1 MYTYYPHTMRILVF
15 LLLISVNV
23 FSQEIPSRWDELT
36 ASDWPVALEKSSR
49 TIILP
54 IGILEKHGPH
64 APMGSDLIHVR
75 ELAKRAAQQE
85 YAVIFPDYFYGQV
98 NEARHIQ
105 GTFSLPTDLTLELL
119 QATCDE
125 IARNGFEKI
134 FIINGHGG
142 NPQMLRY
149 FVQTQM
155 DKKRDYAVFFYEPNQ
170 DESVRKQ
177 VAEMRKSD
185 AASDSHAGETETSI
199 LMYLRP
205 DLVQLDRATS
215 ESGENRKRLAELP
228 NVYTAIWWYASYPL
242 HYAGEG
248 AVGSRELGKLI
259 TEDRVESIA
268 EALKAVKADETTL
281 ELQRKYFEEVEK
293 LSENKE

>member
-1 MYTYYPHTMRILVF
+1 MKLVVV
-15 LLLISVNV
+15 LLLLFLNFGL
-23 FSQEIPSRWDELT
+23 FSQEMPSRWDELT
-36 ASDWPVALEKSSR
+36 ASDWPKALEKSNR

-64 APMGSDLIHVR
+64 APMGSDLIRVR
-75 ELAKRAAQQE
+75 QLAKMATEQE

-105 GTFSLPTDLTLELL
+105 GTFSLPTELTLELL

-142 NPQMLRY
+142 NPELLKY

-155 DKKRDYAVFFYEPNQ
+155 DKKRDYAVFFHTPQHDAVVY
-170 DESVRKQ
+170 KKI
-177 VAEMRKSD
+177 AGMRKSD
-185 AASDSHAGETETSI
+185 PAFDQHAGETETSV
-199 LMYLRP
+199 LLHMRP
-205 DLVQLDRATS
+205 DLVQLNKALN
-215 ESGENRKRLAELP
+215 ESGENLDRLTKIP

-248 AVGSRELGKLI
+248 AVASAELGKVI
-259 TEDRVESIA
+259 TEDNVKSIV
-268 EALKAVKADETTL
+268 EALRAVKADSSTL
-281 ELQRKYFEEVEK
+281 KLQKEYFEEVERASNDK
-293 LSENKE
+293 N

>member
-1 MYTYYPHTMRILVF
+1 MIMKIFV
-15 LLLISVNV
+15 LLLLFSVSG
-23 FSQEIPSRWDELT
+23 FAQDIPSRWDELT
-36 ASDWPVALEKSSR
+36 ASDWPVALEKSNK

-75 ELAKRAAQQE
+75 QWAKRAAEKE

-98 NEARHIQ
+98 NEARHMQ
-105 GTFSLPTDLTLELL
+105 GTFALPTDLTFELL

-149 FVQTQM
+149 FVQSQM
-155 DKKRDYAVFFYEPNQ
+155 DKERDYAVFFYEPTQ
-170 DESVRKQ
+170 DEEVRKKA
-177 VAEMRKSD
+177 AEMRKSD
-185 AASDSHAGETETSI
+185 AAYDMHAGENETSTM
-199 LMYLRP
+199 LYLRP
-205 DLVQLDRATS
+205 DLVQMDRAAS
-215 ESGENRKRLAELP
+215 ESGADRERLADLP

-259 TEDRVESIA
+259 TEDRVENIVK
-268 EALKAVKADETTL
+268 ALRAVKADTTTL
-281 ELQRKYFEEVEK
+281 HLQREYFEEVMKSSGEGR
-293 LSENKE
+293 N

>member
-1 MYTYYPHTMRILVF
+1 MK
-15 LLLISVNV
+15 LLILFVLL
-23 FSQEIPSRWDELT
+23 FTLETYSQEIPSRWDELT
-36 ASDWPVALEKSSR
+36 ASDWPKALEKSNR

-64 APMGSDLIHVR
+64 APMGSDLIRVR
-75 ELAKRAAQQE
+75 QLAKMAAEKE

-98 NEARHIQ
+98 NEARHIP
-105 GTFSLPTDLTLELL
+105 GTFSLPTELTLELL

-142 NPQMLRY
+142 NPELLKY

-155 DKKRDYAVFFYEPNQ
+155 DKKRDYAVFFHTPQHDAAVY
-170 DESVRKQ
+170 KKI
-177 VAEMRKSD
+177 AGMRKSD
-185 AASDSHAGETETSI
+185 PAFDQHAGETETSV
-199 LMYLRP
+199 LLHMRP

-215 ESGENRKRLAELP
+215 ESGENLDRLEKIP

-248 AVGSRELGKLI
+248 AVATAELGKVI
-259 TEDRVESIA
+259 TEDNVRSIV
-268 EALKAVKADETTL
+268 EALRAVKADTTTL
-281 ELQRKYFEEVEK
+281 ELQKEYFEEVENVTG
-293 LSENKE
+293 SRN

>member
-1 MYTYYPHTMRILVF
+1 MRLLV
-15 LLLISVNV
+15 LLVLLFTVET

-36 ASDWPVALEKSSR
+36 ASDWPRALEKSNR

-64 APMGSDLIHVR
+64 APMGSDLIR
-75 ELAKRAAQQE
+75 IRNLAKMAAEKE

-98 NEARHIQ
+98 NEAKHIQ
-105 GTFSLPTDLTLELL
+105 GTFSLPVNLTLELL

-142 NPQMLRY
+142 NPQLLRY

-155 DKKRDYAVFFYEPNQ
+155 EKKRDYAVFFHTPEHN
-170 DESVRKQ
+170 EVAREKI
-177 VAEMRKSD
+177 AEMRKSD
-185 AASDSHAGETETSI
+185 PANDQHGGEAETSV
-199 LMYLRP
+199 LLHMRP
-205 DLVQLDRATS
+205 DLVQLERAKN
-215 ESGENRKRLAELP
+215 ESGKNLDRLGELP
-228 NVYTAIWWYASYPL
+228 NVYTAIWWYGSYPL

-248 AVGSRELGKLI
+248 GVATKELGKVI
-259 TEDRVESIA
+259 TDDNVRSIV
-268 EALKAVKADETTL
+268 EALRAVKADTTTL
-281 ELQRKYFEEVEK
+281 KLQNQYFEEVERV
-293 LSENKE
+293 SN

>member
-1 MYTYYPHTMRILVF
+1 MRILAF
-15 LLLISVNV
+15 LLLISANV
-23 FSQEIPSRWDELT
+23 FSQEIPSKWEELT
-36 ASDWPVALEKSSR
+36 ASDWPLALEKSSR

-75 ELAKRAAQQE
+75 QLAKRAAEQE

-105 GTFSLPTDLTLELL
+105 GTFSLPTELTLELL

-155 DKKRDYAVFFYEPNQ
+155 DKKRDYAVFFYEPSQ
-170 DESVRKQ
+170 DESVRQQ
-177 VAEMRKSD
+177 VAQMRKSD
-185 AASDSHAGETETSI
+185 PASDSHAGETETST
-199 LMYLRP
+199 LLYLRP
-205 DLVQLDRATS
+205 DLVQMDRATT
-215 ESGENRKRLAELP
+215 ESGENLERLAELP

-248 AVGSRELGKLI
+248 GVASKELGKLI
-259 TEDRVESIA
+259 TEDRVESIV
-268 EALKAVKADETTL
+268 EALQAVKADETTL
-281 ELQRKYFEEVEK
+281 QLQREYFEEVEK
-293 LSENKE
+293 VSGKED

>member
-1 MYTYYPHTMRILVF
+1 MRILAV

-23 FSQEIPSRWDELT
+23 LSQEIPSKWEELT
-36 ASDWPVALEKSSR
+36 ASDWPEAMERSSK

-75 ELAKRAAQQE
+75 QLAKRAAEKE

-155 DKKRDYAVFFYEPNQ
+155 DEKRDYAVFFYEPSQ

-185 AASDSHAGETETSI
+185 AASDSHAGETETST
-199 LMYLRP
+199 LLYLRP
-205 DLVQLDRATS
+205 DLVQMDRATT
-215 ESGENRKRLAELP
+215 ESGENRDRLAELP

-248 AVGSRELGKLI
+248 GVASRELGKLI
-259 TEDRVESIA
+259 TEDRVESVV
-268 EALKAVKADETTL
+268 EALRAVKADTTTL
-281 ELQRKYFEEVEK
+281 QLQKEYFQEVEK
-293 LSENKE
+293 VSGAGN